1 MLGATRRAPPRLP
14 GLTEHQRHDARRRN
28 ITGAWTWEQA
38 AWLSTPRPWLS
49 QNHVPLDVPT
59 TWPRSTSEKV
69 PPWMTTTAWWPPG
82 GDRQSRVRA
91 GLSLLRVLPAALVA
105 WPGCL
110 EAAWGTLE
118 LRVERRSKVAMGPSA
133 CGCMRMV
140 AELLL
145 GHQSPWMLPKS
156 IPGVLF
162 HSGGLVGPP
171 WVPKDVHS
179 RVWVIGPHTHRGGGG
194 VYIGRGAVQHHQ
206 KLFSCGFLGHTLL
219 NRCRPDLGTLKTTCH
234 RLR

>member
-1 MLGATRRAPPRLP
+1 M
-14 GLTEHQRHDARRRN
+14 
-28 ITGAWTWEQA
+28 A
-38 AWLSTPRPWLS
+38 A
-49 QNHVPLDVPT
+49 LDVGKGASMDDDDGMVA
-59 TWPRSTSEKV
+59 TWWRPAEPCTCWSFAAACS
-69 PPWMTTTAWWPPG
+69 AG
-82 GDRQSRVRA
+82 GSGGMAR
-91 GLSLLRVLPAALVA
+91 
-105 WPGCL
+105 L

-145 GHQSPWMLPKS
+145 GHQSPWMLPRS

-194 VYIGRGAVQHHQ
+194 VLHREGCRPHHQ
-206 KLFSCGFLGHTLL
+206 KLFSSGFLWHTLL
-219 NRCRPDLGTLKTTCH
+219 NRCRPDLGTLKTMCH
-234 RLR
+234 RLRKRWDENTLLNK

>member
-1 MLGATRRAPPRLP
+1 M
-14 GLTEHQRHDARRRN
+14 
-28 ITGAWTWEQA
+28 A
-38 AWLSTPRPWLS
+38 A
-49 QNHVPLDVPT
+49 LDVGKGASMDDDDGMVANWWRPAE
-59 TWPRSTSEKV
+59 PCMCRSFAAACS
-69 PPWMTTTAWWPPG
+69 AG
-82 GDRQSRVRA
+82 GSGGMAR
-91 GLSLLRVLPAALVA
+91 
-105 WPGCL
+105 L

-145 GHQSPWMLPKS
+145 GHQSPWMLPRS

-219 NRCRPDLGTLKTTCH
+219 NRCRPDLGTLKTMCH
-234 RLR
+234 RLRKRWDENTLLNKGPHNYRHYDYRHYVTRV

>member
-1 MLGATRRAPPRLP
+1 MDLEASRLAEQHSMHLVDSGSCCSPCADNMAALGAAKGASMDDDDGMVATWWRPSEPCTSRSFAAACSA
-14 GLTEHQRHDARRRN
+14 GGSGGMAR
-28 ITGAWTWEQA
+28 
-38 AWLSTPRPWLS
+38 
-49 QNHVPLDVPT
+49 
-59 TWPRSTSEKV
+59 
-69 PPWMTTTAWWPPG
+69 
-82 GDRQSRVRA
+82 
-91 GLSLLRVLPAALVA
+91 
-105 WPGCL
+105 L

-145 GHQSPWMLPKS
+145 GHQSPWMLPRS

-171 WVPKDVHS
+171 WVPKGVHS

-194 VYIGRGAVQHHQ
+194 VLHVHGRGRAVPHHQ
-206 KLFSCGFLGHTLL
+206 KLFSCGFLWHTLL
-219 NRCRPDLGTLKTTCH
+219 NRCRPDLGTLKTKCH
-234 RLR
+234 RLIKRWDENTLLNK